1 MQRPQTDG
9 GFFGNL
15 ERSVPYV
22 CFAVGVCLVVW
33 GSHRYFQ
40 GNTSYRVI
48 SGVVLVVLAGWD
60 IYKHLRERRDRA
72 ASDST
77 PAGYGCCQ

>member
-1 MQRPQTDG
+1 MIMGRPRRDG
-9 GFFGNL
+9 GLFGKL

-33 GSHRYFQ
+33 GIHRYLH
-40 GNTSYRVI
+40 GSTSYRAV

-60 IYKHLRERRDRA
+60 IYKDLRERRDRA
-72 ASDST
+72 AGDGI
-77 PAGYGCCQ
+77 PAG